1 MKVLKTFRR
10 SFLVTL
16 VLLVGCAHGASDH
29 LRDPSGRAG
38 PAIAPDAWPADPI
51 VPQDDRPAFNTEYFL
66 GTAEEEAAQF
76 TAFSKQIQELQKKA
90 AADHGQPVQR
100 GFHAKSHACL
110 SGELRLDP
118 HRDPR
123 TRFGLF
129 ANNQQDKRIV
139 ARFSN
144 GVGWRQGDSELDARG
159 LAIKV
164 FGVPGPKFMPDEE
177 DTQDFLM
184 TNSPTPV
191 GRDAVEF
198 MEFARANTNG
208 RLSGLFFLAGHAP
221 TAAKALARTT
231 AIDSMVTER
240 FWSGGPYHLGA
251 HQAVKYST
259 RPCDLRLVREPSR
272 ATDDYLRDDLVLAA
286 KDGVCMT
293 LYVQLQTDPDKTPIE
308 NSSVVWEETDSPIL
322 PVARVWMPPQEVSPS
337 GTAACDALAFTP
349 WHSMPAHKPM
359 GHINR
364 ARRYVYLA
372 SQSLRRA
379 VH

>member
-1 MKVLKTFRR
+1 MKTIHR
-10 SFLVTL
+10 SFLATL
-16 VLLVGCAHGASDH
+16 VLLGGCAHNVSDH
-29 LRDPSGRAG
+29 PRDPSGRAG
-38 PAIAPDAWPADPI
+38 MPIAPNAEPAEPI
-51 VPQDDRPAFNTEYFL
+51 VPHDDRPAFNTEYFL
-66 GTAEEEAAQF
+66 GTAEQEAAQF
-76 TAFSKQIQELQKKA
+76 ADFAKQIQELQQKA
-90 AADHGQPVQR
+90 ATDHGQPVQR

-110 SGELRLDP
+110 NGELRLEP

-129 ANNQQDKRIV
+129 ADDQRDKRIV

-144 GVGWRQGDSELDARG
+144 GVGWRQGDGELDARG
-159 LAIKV
+159 LAFKV
-164 FGVPGPKFMPDEE
+164 FGVPGPKYMPDEQ

-198 MEFARANTNG
+198 MEFARSITNG
-208 RLSGLFFLAGHAP
+208 QISGLFFLAGHAP
-221 TAAKALARTT
+221 TSAKALARTT
-231 AIDSMVTER
+231 AVSSMVTER
-240 FWSGGPYHLGA
+240 FWSGGTYHLGA

-272 ATDDYLRDDLVLAA
+272 ASDDYLREDLIDAAA

-308 NSSVVWEETDSPIL
+308 NSSVVWEEKDSPIL
-322 PVARVWMPPQEVSPS
+322 PVAHLMMPPQEVLPTA
-337 GTAACDALAFTP
+337 TAACDALAFTP

-364 ARRYVYLA
+364 ARRYVYQA
-372 SQSLRRA
+372 SQSLRHA
-379 VH
+379 GH

>member
-1 MKVLKTFRR
+1 LKTRHCFA
-10 SFLVTL
+10 LVTL
-16 VLLVGCAHGASDH
+16 TLLVGCAHTSSDH
-29 LRDPSGRAG
+29 AFRPGPKIDPNAE
-38 PAIAPDAWPADPI
+38 PAEPEAPR
-51 VPQDDRPAFNTEYFL
+51 DDRPAFNTEYYL
-66 GTAEEEAAQF
+66 GTRETEAAQF
-76 TAFSKQIQELQKKA
+76 AEFARQIHELQRKA
-90 AADHGQPVQR
+90 ATEHGQPLQR

-110 SGELRLDP
+110 NGELRLDP

-129 ANNQQDKRIV
+129 ADGQDTKRVI

-144 GVGWRQGDSELDARG
+144 GVGWKQADSELDARG
-159 LAIKV
+159 LAFKV
-164 FGVPGPKFMPDEE
+164 FGVAGTKYLPDEP

-198 MEFARANTNG
+198 MEFARANANG
-208 RLSGLFFLAGHAP
+208 RVAGLFFLAGHAS
-221 TAAKALARTT
+221 TTAKALARTNPV
-231 AIDSMVTER
+231 DSMVTER
-240 FWSGGPYHLGA
+240 YWSGGAYHLGA

-272 ATDDYLRDDLVLAA
+272 SSDDYLREDLALAA
-286 KDGVCMT
+286 KQGVCMT
-293 LYVQLQTDPDKTPIE
+293 LYVQLQTDPVKTPIE

-322 PVARVWMPPQEVSPS
+322 PVAKIVMPPQVVEP
-337 GTAACDALAFTP
+337 GATPACDNLTFTP
-349 WHSMPAHKPM
+349 WHSIPAHKPM

-364 ARRYVYLA
+364 ARRFVYEA
-372 SQSLRRA
+372 SQSLRH